1 MDFRRMVL
9 FLGLSV
15 LCMYLYSQAVYRIYG
30 PTMGRP
36 GVESMPAEPEP
47 AVAEAE
53 PEMPAGTAAR
63 PTDVP
68 PGRPG
73 RSITVDTDLYRAEW
87 TTSGGR
93 LRGLHLKR
101 YRSTLAQDSP
111 GLDLVVVGS
120 GQQMPLGL
128 ELSAIGFN
136 DAGIVYEADQTTTLS
151 LSGRTEDKIVFHTR
165 TATGI
170 EVYKEVRFR
179 GDAYPMQ
186 VLVRAEGAGA
196 ESANNATLRI
206 THEISPDA
214 AVKGGGWFGGGSTQ
228 NGFHGI
234 VALNGKRLE
243 QKAFS
248 DLEEPVIFPA
258 AHWAGF
264 GDQYFI
270 TVGLTQRPDGT
281 RAEAAGEPARHLATV
296 DIDLPLEGSPRQ
308 AELMLYFGP
317 KDIDILKSAAPS
329 LGRAVDFGIFWFVAL
344 PLLQLLKALHRISGN
359 YGVDIIVLSTLIK
372 VLFLPLTKKSMVSM
386 QEMQKLQPQMAK
398 IRERYKDDAQR
409 QQKEMMELYKRH
421 HVNPLSGCLP
431 MLLQLPMFV
440 GLYNALL
447 NSIELRHAP
456 FVGWITD
463 LSAPERLAVM
473 GFNIPMLAIAMG
485 ASMLV
490 QQMMTPAT
498 GDPAQRRIMMIMPVI
513 FTFMFINFPSGLVL
527 YWLVNNLL
535 TIAQQYFLVNRTAG

>member
-15 LCMYLYSQAVYRIYG
+15 LCMYLYSQIIHRVYG
-30 PTMGRP
+30 PAMDGR
-36 GVESMPAEPEP
+36 GAESQPPQDEASMAEGEHGGPTGP
-47 AVAEAE
+47 
-53 PEMPAGTAAR
+53 AAR
-63 PTDVP
+63 PAGGTSI
-68 PGRPG
+68 RTG

-93 LRGLHLKR
+93 LKSLHLKH

-111 GLDLVVVGS
+111 GLELVVVDAD
-120 GQQMPLGL
+120 QELPLGL
-128 ELSAIGFN
+128 EMSAIGFD
-136 DAGIVYEADQTTTLS
+136 DADVVYEADQSTVS
-151 LSGRTEDKIVFHTR
+151 LTGSTENKIVFYTQ
-165 TATGI
+165 TPGGI
-170 EVYKEVRFR
+170 EVFKEVGFR
-179 GDAYPMQ
+179 GDTYPMQ
-186 VLVRAEGAGA
+186 MRVKANGVGA
-196 ESANNATLRI
+196 ENANIAILQM
-206 THEISPDA
+206 THAISPDA
-214 AVKGGGWFGGGSTQ
+214 AATGGGWFGSGGAR
-228 NGFHGI
+228 NGFHG
-234 VALNGKRLE
+234 VLALNGKRLE
-243 QKAFS
+243 QKTFV
-248 DLEEPVIFPA
+248 DLEEPLIFPA

-281 RAEAAGEPARHLATV
+281 RVEAGGKPRSLATV
-296 DIDLPLEGSPRQ
+296 DIELPMEGSPRQ

-317 KDIDILKSAAPS
+317 KDVDILKTAAPI

-344 PLLQLLKALHRISGN
+344 PLLQLLKALHRITGN
-359 YGVDIIVLSTLIK
+359 YGLDIIVLSTLIK
-372 VLFLPLTKKSMVSM
+372 VLFLPLTRKSMVSM

-431 MLLQLPMFV
+431 MLLQLPVFV

-463 LSAPERLAVM
+463 LSAPERLTVM
-473 GFNIPMLAIAMG
+473 GFNIPMLAVAMG

-535 TIAQQYFLVNRTAG
+535 TIAQQYFLVNRAAG

>member
-15 LCMYLYSQAVYRIYG
+15 LCMYLYSQIIHRVYG
-30 PTMGRP
+30 PAMDGR
-36 GVESMPAEPEP
+36 GAESLPAQDEP
-47 AVAEAE
+47 AMAEGERGSPMGLAVS
-53 PEMPAGTAAR
+53 PSGGTS
-63 PTDVP
+63 
-68 PGRPG
+68 GRAG

-93 LRGLHLKR
+93 LKSLHLKH

-111 GLDLVVVGS
+111 GLELVVIDAD
-120 GQQMPLGL
+120 QELPLGL
-128 ELSAIGFN
+128 EVSAIGFD
-136 DAGIVYEADQTTTLS
+136 DADVVYEADQSTVS
-151 LSGRTEDKIVFHTR
+151 LTGSTENTIVFHTQ
-165 TATGI
+165 TPGGTEI
-170 EVYKEVRFR
+170 YKEVGFR
-179 GDAYPMQ
+179 GDAYPMHMR
-186 VLVRAEGAGA
+186 VSANGVGA
-196 ESANNATLRI
+196 ENANMAILQM
-206 THEISPDA
+206 THAISLDA
-214 AVKGGGWFGGGSTQ
+214 AATGGGWFGGGSAG
-228 NGFHGI
+228 NGFHG
-234 VALNGKRLE
+234 VLALNGKRLE
-243 QKAFS
+243 QKTFV
-248 DLEEPVIFPA
+248 DLEEPLIFPA

-270 TVGLTQRPDGT
+270 TVGLTQQPDGT
-281 RAEAAGEPARHLATV
+281 RVEAGGKPRSLATV
-296 DIDLPLEGSPRQ
+296 DIELPMQGSPRQ

-317 KDIDILKSAAPS
+317 KDVDILKSAAPS

-344 PLLQLLKALHRISGN
+344 PLLQLLKALHRITGN
-359 YGVDIIVLSTLIK
+359 YGLDIIVLSTLIK
-372 VLFLPLTKKSMVSM
+372 VLFLPLTRKSMVSM

-431 MLLQLPMFV
+431 MLLQLPVFV

-473 GFNIPMLAIAMG
+473 GFNIPMLAVAMG

-535 TIAQQYFLVNRTAG
+535 TIAQQYFLVNRAAG